1 MHRIFKRELYTF
13 TKKYYNNLYTFKP
26 IDTFPNNNKLFTKI
40 SMTIEKLF
48 NSNNEQ
54 LTDLHRW
61 CNTTSPKY
69 KNICN
74 WEKKIDLAG
83 RDNCYTNIR

>member
-1 MHRIFKRELYTF
+1 MHRIFKRQLFTF
-13 TKKYYNNLYTFKP
+13 AKKYYNDLHTIKVD
-26 IDTFPNNNKLFTKI
+26 DTFPNNNKLFTKI

-48 NSNNEQ
+48 NINDKE